1 MAGEKGCAA
10 YNKEGPL
17 QTQLLRKERVLS
29 LARLWGLWEKS
40 LRSVCVCQV
49 HAK

>member
-1 MAGEKGCAA
+1 MQLITR
-10 YNKEGPL
+10 EGPPSKPSFSDGEGAL
-17 QTQLLRKERVLS
+17 
-29 LARLWGLWEKS
+29 LARLWGLWEKSS